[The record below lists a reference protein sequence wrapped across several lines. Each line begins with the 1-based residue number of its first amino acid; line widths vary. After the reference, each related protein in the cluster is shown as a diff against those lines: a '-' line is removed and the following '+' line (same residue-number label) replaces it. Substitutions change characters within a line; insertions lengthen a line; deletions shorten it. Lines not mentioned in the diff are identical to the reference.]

1 MDYLPE
7 LKDKKVNVITMDGRC
22 IVGILKGSDSVCNL
36 VLQDTEE
43 RIFSTDKGMEVQP
56 LGLYIVRGDSV

>member
-1 MDYLPE
+1 MDYLAE

-22 IVGILKGSDSVCNL
+22 IIGILAGSDSVCNL
-36 VLQDTEE
+36 ILQETEE
-43 RIFSTDKGMEVQP
+43 RIFSTDKGMEIQS